1 MNSTVL
7 VDHLR
12 FDDFLENQEIDA
24 FVITPEFNHSNF
36 RTSNVIEVRHK
47 LTPTSPQ
54 EYHLAVIVK
63 NLGQH
68 NVPNVL
74 KLKIQK
80 LGNLN

>member
-1 MNSTVL
+1 MSSTVL

-24 FVITPEFNHSNF
+24 FVITPECNQFNF
-36 RTSNVIEVRHK
+36 KVSNVIEVRHK
-47 LTPTSPQ
+47 LTPTSLD

-68 NVPNVL
+68 NEPHVL
-74 KLKIQK
+74 KVKIQK